1 MTLSSSIGPFDITQH
16 PSKKTNPYC
25 ARFRQ
30 VAALQKRANQL
41 TAEAAKPMLL
51 DGRFKAIKQ
60 TVHLP
65 PVLPG
70 EEFEPNQEP

>member
-41 TAEAAKPMLL
+41 TAEAAKPFIECLL
-51 DGRFKAIKQ
+51 F
-60 TVHLP
+60 HLCTP
-65 PVLPG
+65 SG
-70 EEFEPNQEP
+70 QKSS